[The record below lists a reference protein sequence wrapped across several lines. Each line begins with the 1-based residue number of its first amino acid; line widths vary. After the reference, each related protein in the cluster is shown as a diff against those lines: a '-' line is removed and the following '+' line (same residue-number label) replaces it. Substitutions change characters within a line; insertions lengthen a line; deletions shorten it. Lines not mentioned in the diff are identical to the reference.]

1 MPKDVLEEIDVNDSS
16 KTNSLSKNSSS
27 DKSMDK
33 TTKSQTNCNN
43 NGNSDSNGNSNNSN
57 DNGKS
62 GNSNSNSGSNEENNL
77 SSRSL
82 PDKNFIRKKSE
93 QIELAKNLTAKNN
106 HSYHE
111 KWNNLIKIETLN
123 MNKFEKLEEINNNN
137 EIINEKDENKNI
149 CKNSNKFNTEIN
161 FEQKY

>member
-1 MPKDVLEEIDVNDSS
+1 MKKDVQNIKEAPSKSKPNNSNNTLSSYLPKDVLEEIDVNDSS

-33 TTKSQTNCNN
+33 TTKSQTNNN
-43 NGNSDSNGNSNNSN
+43 NINGNSDSNGNSNNSN

-106 HSYHE
+106 QE
-111 KWNNLIKIETLN
+111 V
-123 MNKFEKLEEINNNN
+123 
-137 EIINEKDENKNI
+137 
-149 CKNSNKFNTEIN
+149 
-161 FEQKY
+161 Q

>member
-1 MPKDVLEEIDVNDSS
+1 MKKDGQKTNEASVKSKPNNSNKTLSSYLPKDVLEEIDINDSS

-33 TTKSQTNCNN
+33 TTKSQTNHNNN
-43 NGNSDSNGNSNNSN
+43 NGTSDSNGNSNNSN

-62 GNSNSNSGSNEENNL
+62 GNSNSGSNEENNL

-82 PDKNFIRKKSE
+82 PNENLIRKKSE
-93 QIELAKNLTAKNN
+93 QLELAKNLSDKN

-111 KWNNLIKIETLN
+111 HWNNSITWIIKMIKII
-123 MNKFEKLEEINNNN
+123 K
-137 EIINEKDENKNI
+137 IICHN
-149 CKNSNKFNTEIN
+149 
-161 FEQKY
+161 